1 LKRYERNNAMVH
13 DLLGQAW
20 SAMQHNRRRTALTM
34 AGMAWGIATVVILL
48 AYGAGFGRAIH
59 NIFSNF
65 GLQMMG
71 VFPGRSS
78 LQVGGAKAGVQTRF
92 TLDDLQHIQ
101 DQVPLVRHI
110 SPEANL
116 DTTVQYETRSYTF
129 PVGGFY
135 PQIQYIRAI
144 ELAEGRFLSPEDEI
158 QRARVAVIGS
168 DAKEKLFS
176 GKPALGESIRV
187 KGVSFQVIGVL
198 AAKMQEGDDDINKI
212 VYIPFS
218 AAGDLK
224 DTKYLDGIWVGY
236 EGTEFLTIEDNIRKA
251 LAAVHGFNPKDQRA
265 VFIWN
270 AMKNVNN
277 WTIITVALQ
286 ILLTFIGTLT
296 LGIGGVGLMNI
307 MLVSVTQ
314 RTREIGVEKALGA
327 RRRDILVQFL
337 AEAMAITFAGGLM
350 GIVVAYVISFTVGRI
365 PLYSVIAK
373 NAEAADIRLIISPM
387 NLLISTGILVVVG
400 IISGMLPALK
410 ASRLDPIEALRYE

>member
-1 LKRYERNNAMVH
+1 MVH

-20 SAMQHNRRRTALTM
+20 SAMRHNRRRTALTM

-78 LQVGGAKAGVQTRF
+78 LQAGGTKAGTQTRF
-92 TLDDLQHIQ
+92 TLDDLQHIE

-116 DTTVQYETRSYTF
+116 DTTVQYDTRSYTF

-144 ELAEGRFLSPEDEI
+144 EVAEGRFLSPEDEI

-168 DAKEKLFS
+168 DAKDKLFS
-176 GKPALGESIRV
+176 GKPAVGESVRV

-224 DTKYLDGIWVGY
+224 DTRYLDGIWVGY
-236 EGTEFLTIEDNIRKA
+236 EGTEYEKIEGNIRSA
-251 LAAVHGFNPKDQRA
+251 LAALHGFNPKDQRA

-277 WTIITVALQ
+277 WTVITVALQ

-350 GIVVAYVISFTVGRI
+350 GIIVAYIISFTVGRI

-373 NAEAADIRLIISPM
+373 NAESADIRLIISPI
-387 NLLISTGILVVVG
+387 NLLVSTGILILVG
-400 IISGMLPALK
+400 IVSGMLPALK

>member
-1 LKRYERNNAMVH
+1 MVH

-20 SAMQHNRRRTALTM
+20 SAMRHNRRRTALTM

-78 LQVGGAKAGVQTRF
+78 LQAGGTKAGTQTRF
-92 TLDDLQHIQ
+92 TLDDLQHVQ

-116 DTTVQYETRSYTF
+116 DTTVQYDTRSYTF

-144 ELAEGRFLSPEDEI
+144 EVAEGRFLNPEDEI

-168 DAKEKLFS
+168 DAKDKLFS
-176 GKPALGESIRV
+176 GKPAVGDNIRI
-187 KGVSFQVIGVL
+187 KGISFQVVGVL
-198 AAKMQEGDDDINKI
+198 SAKMQEGDDDINKI
-212 VYIPFS
+212 IYIPFS

-236 EGTEFLTIEDNIRKA
+236 EGTEFLKIEDNIRST

-350 GIVVAYVISFTVGRI
+350 GIVVAYLISFSVGRI

-373 NAEAADIRLIISPM
+373 NAESADIRLIISPM
-387 NLLISTGILVVVG
+387 NLVISTGILIVVG

>member
-1 LKRYERNNAMVH
+1 MVH

-20 SAMQHNRRRTALTM
+20 SAMRHNRRRTGLTM

-78 LQVGGAKAGVQTRF
+78 LQAGGTKAGTQTRF
-92 TLDDLQHIQ
+92 TLDDLQHIE

-116 DTTVQYETRSYTF
+116 DTTVQYDTRSYTF

-135 PQIQYIRAI
+135 SQIQYIRAI
-144 ELAEGRFLSPEDEI
+144 EIAEGRFFGPEDEI

-168 DAKEKLFS
+168 DAKNKLFS
-176 GKPALGESIRV
+176 GKPAVGENIRL
-187 KGVSFQVIGVL
+187 KGVTFQVIGVL

-236 EGTEFLTIEDNIRKA
+236 EGTEFEKIEGNIRST
-251 LAAVHGFNPKDQRA
+251 LAAFHGFNPKDQRA

-286 ILLTFIGTLT
+286 VLLTFIGTLT

-327 RRRDILVQFL
+327 RRKDILVQFL

-350 GIVVAYVISFTVGRI
+350 GIVVAYLISFTVGRI

-387 NLLISTGILVVVG
+387 NLLVSTGILMVVG
-400 IISGMLPALK
+400 IVSGMLPALK